1 LNPEQR
7 VVRAMNEAVRC
18 LNLDGIPSEAPRGD
32 GLPYFRFDPQGAWRV
47 SAGSRLHDIEDRC
60 VRLHE
65 AFKRAIMKGIDY
77 SGMLRAVPEFVSV
90 AGHNSEASLTREL
103 FEQSLAKTAGFPEI
117 NRFLYLYD
125 CQHLVASIQECTKEI
140 EQVLGEFYFTL
151 NTESLF
157 FPPMKHEDGLRY
169 SSSPVTT
176 KLFAYLGFIFIRMH
190 SLLDYTVKVAFEAE
204 HLRQDFKRYPKLSS
218 GNMQFGDRKRVSFD
232 KAAGTLFESCEFM
245 TTVETL
251 RNHVIHDGL
260 LDDMP
265 KAYEHIRDGV
275 AIEKFVLFPDMTNG
289 RFDRFVNRNLFF
301 GREDKINLRLPA
313 IVAEFQARQ
322 VTTFERVLAPL
333 LALG

>member
-1 LNPEQR
+1 MSPQQP
-7 VVRAMNEAVRC
+7 VGRAMSDTVRC
-18 LNLDGIPSEAPRGD
+18 LNLDGIPSEAPRDD
-32 GLPYFRFDPQGAWRV
+32 GLPYFMFDPQGAWRV
-47 SAGSRLHDIEDRC
+47 SEGSRLFDIEDCC

-65 AFKRAIMKGIDY
+65 AFKHAIMKGVDY
-77 SGMLRAVPEFVSV
+77 SGLLRAVPEFVSV
-90 AGHNSEASLTREL
+90 SGHNSEAHLTREL
-103 FEQSLAKTAGFPEI
+103 FEQFLAKTASFPEI

-151 NTESLF
+151 NTESFF
-157 FPPMKHEDGLRY
+157 FPAMKHEDGLRY

-176 KLFAYLGFIFIRMH
+176 KLFAFLGFIFIRMH
-190 SLLDYTVKVAFEAE
+190 SLLDYIVKVAFEAE
-204 HLRQDFKRYPKLSS
+204 HLRQDFNRYPKLSS
-218 GNMQFGDRKRVSFD
+218 GNMQFGDRKRVSSN
-232 KAAGTLFESCEFM
+232 KEAGTLFEVCEFM

-265 KAYEHIRDGV
+265 KAYEHIQDGV

-289 RFDRFVNRNLFF
+289 RFDRYVNRNLFF

-313 IVAEFQARQ
+313 IVGEFQARQ
-322 VTTFERVLAPL
+322 QTTLERVLTPL